1 MVTVRVSETYD
12 LSTKVNKMGLVGIH
26 TPRGTLIDRL
36 WGGLTLQYKKFRFVS
51 CDVAMACASMLPAD
65 PLQVGVE
72 AGSIAPQDLFNPIL
86 YKAVS
91 NDSMSNI
98 LSYLQSM
105 VGGSGSDAALNKGS
119 IVDVNDT
126 VFSSNTGTDGVVD
139 QFEMYYSL
147 LADNDN
153 WRKAMPQAGLVM
165 KGLYPLVYQVVNTY
179 GSANAIDVFSS
190 RGHPTIAD
198 DLAGIPAPD
207 AFQSTSPRVS
217 ISPHTLRGP
226 SMRMPS
232 IDTTFFVKPDGEEVV
247 NGLVE
252 PVPPAAGFNY
262 VGSNVGAVPAC
273 YVGLI
278 VLPPAKLNQLYY
290 RLKVTWTIEF
300 SGLRSLNEITT
311 WESMADAGSASYGTD
326 YDAQST
332 AMTASLAMADT
343 NGADITKIMEGR

>member
-1 MVTVRVSETYD
+1 MVMVKVSETYD

-36 WGGLTLQYKKFRFVS
+36 WGGLTLQCKKFRFVS

-105 VGGSGSDAALNKGS
+105 VGGSGADAALNKGS

-126 VFSSNTGTDGVVD
+126 VFSSNNATEGVVD

-147 LADNDN
+147 LADTDN
-153 WRKAMPQAGLVM
+153 WRHAMPQAGLEM
-165 KGLYPLVYQVVNTY
+165 RGLYPLVYQVVNTY
-179 GSANAIDVFSS
+179 GTANAINDPD
-190 RGHPTIAD
+190 RAGQTIIAD
-198 DLAGIPAPD
+198 DLTGIPAPD
-207 AFQSTSPRVS
+207 AYQSTSPRVS
-217 ISPHTLRGP
+217 IAPHTLRGP
-226 SMRMPS
+226 SMRMPA
-232 IDTTFFVKPDGEEVV
+232 IDTTFFVKPDGEEVI

-252 PVPPAAGFNY
+252 PVPPSAGFNY
-262 VGSNVGAVPAC
+262 VGSNVGSVPAC

-311 WESMADAGSASYGTD
+311 WESMGAMGSTSYGTD
-326 YDAQST
+326 YDAQSASMANHTDMVDT
-332 AMTASLAMADT
+332 AGSE
-343 NGADITKIMEGR
+343 ITKIMEGK